1 MQEGKIMRILDLLA
15 IFISVSLAVVGQ
27 LLLKIGMLRIGRFS
41 LSISNIVQQYARI
54 LLNPFVITGIVGF
67 GLSMLVWLYVLSRLQ
82 LSIAYP
88 FVALNYVLIL
98 FASHF
103 FLKEAITPLKIM
115 GVAVILIGV
124 YLVSRGA

>member
-1 MQEGKIMRILDLLA
+1 MRILDLLA